1 VNVRIRA
8 IETEGSQMLREY
20 LRLSIFVR
28 PGDPPAADVVS
39 RQEIARYVDGWGR
52 PGDDAVA
59 AIDAASG
66 ADLGAA
72 WLRLWTPPDV
82 GYGFVDAATPELGLA
97 VRPQHR
103 GRGIGTAM
111 LHALLARAADRHPA
125 ASLSVS
131 AEQSGSAALRA
142 ARLPRGRRRRRLA
155 DDGEAAPLTGRIPR
169 PGAMRE
175 ITLQEL

>member
-125 ASLSVS
+125 VSLSVS
-131 AEQSGSAALRA
+131 ADNPAVRLYERLGFRVVAVAGGSLTMVKPLR
-142 ARLPRGRRRRRLA
+142 
-155 DDGEAAPLTGRIPR
+155 
-169 PGAMRE
+169 
-175 ITLQEL
+175 